1 MCPRDPET
9 AITAIVRLLVRVL
22 AGAGAVLAAG
32 CDSPQNYMFNTAGPA
47 ASMLAR
53 LGWQG
58 LIAFIAASLV
68 TFALIVWLA
77 LRRRGT
83 LAEHEPIDVNRGQS
97 WILIGGFAIPFA
109 VLTFLFIS
117 TVDTLAAFPIMDDG
131 HEMLPDIVVTG
142 HQWWFNVSYRFAQHP
157 GDNIDTD
164 TEIHVPVGR
173 PMTLQLQSA
182 DVIHSFWIPKLHGK
196 VDLIP
201 GQHNFIRIQADRP
214 GTFLGECAEYC
225 GEQHAHMRLMVIAQ
239 PPKEYD
245 AWLAHMRQDA
255 QTPADAFAR
264 HGEQVF
270 LNSACPLCHMV
281 RGTLA
286 LGQLGPELTHIG
298 SHRTLAGGELANTTG
313 NLGAWITSAQN
324 LKPGSQM
331 PNITALD
338 GADLRALVA
347 YLQSLK

>member
-1 MCPRDPET
+1 MRAIEPKRR
-9 AITAIVRLLVRVL
+9 ITAVLRVL
-22 AGAGAVLAAG
+22 LGAGMLAAAG

-58 LIAFIAASLV
+58 LIAFTAA
-68 TFALIVWLA
+68 TLITCGLILWLA

-83 LAEHEPIDVNRGQS
+83 LAEHAPIDVNGGQS

-117 TVDTLAAFPIMDDG
+117 TMDTLAAFPIMD
-131 HEMLPDIVVTG
+131 HHAQLPDIIVTG
-142 HQWWFNVSYRFAQHP
+142 HQWWFDVSYRFAGRP
-157 GDNIDTD
+157 SDTIDTD

-201 GQHNFIRIQADRP
+201 GEHNFIRIQADRP
-214 GTFLGECAEYC
+214 GTYLGECAEYC

-239 PPKEYD
+239 PPQQYQ
-245 AWLAHMRQDA
+245 AWLAHMREDA
-255 QTPADAFAR
+255 RAPADAFAS

-270 LNSACPLCHMV
+270 LNSACPLCHRV
-281 RGTLA
+281 RGSVA
-286 LGQLGPELTHIG
+286 GGQLGPELTHIG

-313 NLGAWITSAQN
+313 NLAAWITSAQT
-324 LKPGSQM
+324 LKPGAQM